1 MICSITQFAAALA
14 NPTAFTT
21 LAGMTI
27 QRTVNGLP
35 ILRRTTHWVEGEM
48 ILAGVRYLIAA
59 PLTIEAARSAERL
72 FARLARLRHP
82 SLARVQLLPA
92 ELELGRNGDV
102 QRVDVVVQELPGTPL
117 IQQSGVIARE
127 VLCEALDRMLT
138 DWKELGLKHNNLK
151 AENLRWWQGRTIPIR
166 YFDLTVGTDN
176 HRDRTAV
183 EEIKTRL
190 MGGGT
195 TTTEAPTDPSP
206 YDWIGNDFEGLI
218 CVRTPAGYGYVDAA
232 HNEVIAPQYHWAD
245 DFHEGRAV
253 VQTAHGMGLI
263 DRQGRYI
270 LEPIYEIVEYDDVET
285 RIQGRLRGRWIEFD
299 YNGQRKERKKIIT
312 K

>member
-14 NPTAFTT
+14 NPAAFTT

-48 ILAGVRYLIAA
+48 IQAGVRYLIAA

-92 ELELGRNGDV
+92 ELELGRNGVV

-117 IQQSGVIARE
+117 MQQSGVIARE

-138 DWKELGLKHNNLK
+138 AWEELGLKHNNLK
-151 AENLRWWQGRTIPIR
+151 SENLRWWQGRTIPIR

-190 MGGGT
+190 MGGDT

-206 YDWIGNDFEGLI
+206 YDWMGNDFEGLI

-299 YNGQRKERKKIIT
+299 YNGQRKERKK
-312 K
+312 

>member
-1 MICSITQFAAALA
+1 
-14 NPTAFTT
+14 
-21 LAGMTI
+21 MTI

-48 ILAGVRYLIAA
+48 IQAGVRYLIAA

-72 FARLARLRHP
+72 FGRLARLRHP

-92 ELELGRNGDV
+92 ELELGRNGVV
-102 QRVDVVVQELPGTPL
+102 QRVDVLLQELPGTPL
-117 IQQSGVIARE
+117 MQQSGVIARE

-138 DWKELGLKHNNLK
+138 AWEELGLRHNNLK

-176 HRDRTAV
+176 HRDRAAV

-190 MGGGT
+190 TGGGT
-195 TTTEAPTDPSP
+195 TRIAAPTDPSP
-206 YDWIGNDFEGLI
+206 YDWMGNDFEGLI

-253 VQTAHGMGLI
+253 VQTTQGMGLI

-299 YNGQRKERKKIIT
+299 YNGQRKERKK
-312 K
+312 

>member
-14 NPTAFTT
+14 NPAAFTT

-48 ILAGVRYLIAA
+48 IQAGVRYLIAA

-72 FARLARLRHP
+72 FGRLARLRHP

-92 ELELGRNGDV
+92 ELELGRNGVV
-102 QRVDVVVQELPGTPL
+102 QRVDVLLQELPGTPL
-117 IQQSGVIARE
+117 MQQSGVIARE

-138 DWKELGLKHNNLK
+138 AWEELGLRHNNLK

-190 MGGGT
+190 TGGGT
-195 TTTEAPTDPSP
+195 MHIAAPTDPSP

-253 VQTAHGMGLI
+253 VQTTQGMGLI

-299 YNGQRKERKKIIT
+299 YNGQRKETKKIIT